1 MRSPAEPVPISQH
14 PEQSGEQSPAGLVPN
29 PEHQR
34 RAQQSRFQT
43 QNTNDVPSA
52 NTWSDQESRTQQNR
66 FQTQNTNEE
75 PSRTASHPP
84 TPGMIRRAEPSRT
97 GSKPRTPLM
106 FHPPTPGAIRRAE
119 PSRTGSKPKLQ
130 PPAPMA
136 QRSQPWQLCS
146 KGAVVHFAVLGPNAH
161 RAQIQDEG
169 G

>member
-1 MRSPAEPVPISQH
+1 MKSPAEPVP
-14 PEQSGEQSPAGLVPN
+14 N
-29 PEHQR
+29 PERQGR
-34 RAQQSRFQT
+34 T
-43 QNTNDVPSA
+43 KQNQFPST
-52 NTWSDQESRTQQNR
+52 NTWSDQESRAQRDR

-75 PSRTASHPP
+75 PSRAGSKPRTPMMFHQP
-84 TPGMIRRAEPSRT
+84 TPGVIRRAEPSRT

-136 QRSQPWQLCS
+136 QHSQPWQLCS